1 MKVVSWNVRG
11 LRDIMRRVV
20 IKDIL
25 RRNKVRIALIQES
38 KIAEMNDKNVREVW
52 GIRSVQ
58 WVALDAVGST
68 RGILLICDTRYVKMI
83 DSWRGDFSVSAVIED
98 LENNQRWLITT
109 VYGPNLSQRRIHL
122 WR

>member
-11 LRDIMRRVV
+11 LGDIMRRVV

-38 KIAEMNDKNVREVW
+38 KITEMTDKNVREVW

-68 RGILLICDTRYVKMI
+68 GGILLICDTRYVKMI
-83 DSWRGDFSVSAVIED
+83 DSWRGDFSVFAVIED

-109 VYGPNLSQRRIHL
+109 V
-122 WR
+122 